1 MKLCGE
7 AQADAG
13 TCGPESL
20 IGQTIVSVGV
30 GGDPYTVTGGKVFIT
45 GPYRG
50 APFGLSIVNP
60 AKAGPFDLGKV
71 SSGRRS
77 KSTRKRRR

>member
-20 IGQTIVSVGV
+20 IGETTVSVGL
-30 GGDPYTVTGGKVFIT
+30 GGDPYTVTGGKVYIT
-45 GPYRG
+45 GPYDG
-50 APFGLSIVNP
+50 APYGLSIVNP
-60 AKAGPFDLGKV
+60 AIAG
-71 SSGRRS
+71 RS
-77 KSTRKRRR
+77 TSAT